1 MGLLL
6 ARLSRRAQRPPRG
19 PSEPPLHQ
27 RHQGQARCG
36 AATLPCRR
44 MALWR
49 GPAPDLLPPGAAAG
63 LKSARPLCTLR
74 SSTHGRTPQ
83 KPPRLPLSFART
95 AVCPHERGRQQANPR
110 PFTSAPT
117 SPLLLSRRRQPRGFS
132 EPGAPGS
139 LPPAPSDV
147 EIIG

>member
-1 MGLLL
+1 
-6 ARLSRRAQRPPRG
+6 
-19 PSEPPLHQ
+19 
-27 RHQGQARCG
+27 
-36 AATLPCRR
+36 
-44 MALWR
+44 MAPWR

-74 SSTHGRTPQ
+74 SSTHGPQ
-83 KPPRLPLSFART
+83 KPPRLPLLFART
-95 AVCPHERGRQQANPR
+95 AVCPSECGRHQAHPH
-110 PFTSAPT
+110 PFTAAPT

-132 EPGAPGS
+132 EPGASGS

>member
-1 MGLLL
+1 
-6 ARLSRRAQRPPRG
+6 
-19 PSEPPLHQ
+19 
-27 RHQGQARCG
+27 
-36 AATLPCRR
+36 
-44 MALWR
+44 MAPWR

-63 LKSARPLCTLR
+63 LKSAHPLCALR

-83 KPPRLPLSFART
+83 KQPRLPLSFART
-95 AVCPHERGRQQANPR
+95 AVCPCERGRQQARPH
-110 PFTSAPT
+110 PFTAAPT
-117 SPLLLSRRRQPRGFS
+117 SLLLPSHRRQPRGFS